1 LELRLIGLSHK
12 TAPVEIREKVA
23 IASARLEE
31 AIKFFLSAAEES
43 RPEIVI
49 ISTCNRTELYT
60 VSESF
65 EASEAFLENYFEIKL
80 ADFEKYL
87 YRYSGLKAAEHLM
100 RVASGLDSMIVGEG
114 QVLGQVK
121 TAWQTAL
128 DLKSSGAMLNS
139 VFNRAVACG
148 KRSRAETSISAGAVS
163 VGSAAVELARKIF
176 GDLEMRQALIVG
188 AGKMSEVAASLLKS
202 KVIFVANRTYAR
214 AEELAG
220 KIGGRAVKFD
230 ELDEYLKTCDIVIS
244 STGAKHFIISR
255 PRIQSIL
262 AERGGNP
269 LFLIDIAVPRDID
282 PRVGE
287 LSSVY
292 LYDIDDLNSIAA
304 ENLRARQAEIPK
316 VEKIIG
322 EEKENII
329 KWQQNSTLRIKKLSS
344 VPAAVIS
351 L

>member
-1 LELRLIGLSHK
+1 MELRLIGLSHK

-23 IASARLEE
+23 IATARLEE
-31 AIKFFLSAAEES
+31 AIKFFRSADDGS
-43 RPEIVI
+43 EIVI
-49 ISTCNRTELYT
+49 ISTCNRTEVYT
-60 VSESF
+60 VGDGYES
-65 EASEAFLENYFEIKL
+65 SISFLENYFEINI

-87 YRYSGLKAAEHLM
+87 YRYSGTKAADHLM

-121 TAWQTAL
+121 TAWQAAL
-128 DLKSSGAMLNS
+128 DLKSSGAVLNS
-139 VFNRAVACG
+139 VFNRAVSCG
-148 KRSRAETSISAGAVS
+148 KRSRTETKISTGAVS
-163 VGSAAVELARKIF
+163 VGSAAVELAKKIF
-176 GDLEMRQALIVG
+176 GDLEMRQVLIVG
-188 AGKMSEVAASLLKS
+188 AGKMSEVAASLLRS
-202 KVIFVANRTYAR
+202 KVIFVANRTYSR
-214 AEELAG
+214 AEELAE
-220 KIGGRAVKFD
+220 KIRGRAVKFD
-230 ELDEYLKTCDIVIS
+230 ELDKYLATCDIVIS

-262 AERGGNP
+262 KERGENP

-316 VEKIIG
+316 VEKIID
-322 EEKENII
+322 EEKGNLV
-329 KWQQNSTLRIKKLSS
+329 KWQQGSVERRKSS
-344 VPAAVIS
+344 LAPAAVIS